1 MCFGAMNVVFV
12 LGGPGAGKGTQC
24 AYLVEEW
31 GFVHLS
37 AGDLLREER
46 NNPASQHG
54 QLINDYI
61 KEGKIVPVEI
71 TVTLL
76 LNAMKASGASYFLVD
91 GFPRNA
97 NNLEGWESVVGKQ
110 ANVLGCLF
118 FDCPE
123 AIMESRL
130 LERGKTSGRSDDN
143 VDSIRKRFKTY
154 QDETFPIIQ
163 LFQKQNKCWQVI
175 ADRPKEAIRAEVRGI
190 ISGLGIKPANGLVV
204 AKHKAEELPPGV
216 KAAIGV
222 GFLALVGY
230 VVVMSLSRD

>member
-1 MCFGAMNVVFV
+1 M

-24 AYLVEEW
+24 GYLVEEW

-37 AGDLLREER
+37 AGDLLRAER

-76 LNAMKASGASYFLVD
+76 LNAMKASGAEYFLVD

-97 NNLEGWESVVGKQ
+97 NNLEGWEKVVGKQ
-110 ANVLGCLF
+110 ADVLGCLF

-123 AIMESRL
+123 EVMEARL
-130 LERGKTSGRSDDN
+130 LERGKTSGRTDDN
-143 VDSIRKRFKTY
+143 VESIRKRFKTY
-154 QDETFPIIQ
+154 QNETFPIIQ
-163 LFQKQNKCWQVI
+163 LFQKQNKCWHVI
-175 ADRPKEAIRAEVRGI
+175 ADRPKEAIRAEVRTI
-190 ISGLGIKPANGLVV
+190 FSGLGIKPASGFVL

-216 KAAIGV
+216 KLAVSV
-222 GFLALVGY
+222 GFLAVVGFI
-230 VVVMSLSRD
+230 VVRTLSKD

>member
-1 MCFGAMNVVFV
+1 MVFV

-24 AYLVEEW
+24 SYLVEEW

-46 NNPASQHG
+46 NNPNSENG

-76 LNAMKASGASYFLVD
+76 LNAMKASDAKYFLVD
-91 GFPRNA
+91 GFPRNE
-97 NNLEGWESVVGKQ
+97 NNLSGWETVVGAQ
-110 ANVLGCLF
+110 AKVLGVLF

-123 AIMESRL
+123 EIMESRL

-143 VDSIRKRFKTY
+143 VESIRKRFKTY
-154 QDETFPIIQ
+154 QNETFPIIQ
-163 LFQKQNKCWQVI
+163 AFQKKSQCWQVI

-204 AKHKAEELPPGV
+204 ARHKAEELPPGV
-216 KAAIGV
+216 KAAVGV
-222 GFLALVGY
+222 GFLAIVGY
-230 VVVMSLSRD
+230 VLVKSFSRD